1 MAIRK
6 GPRTHGTHVEK
17 DQADIPTKCALWIP
31 SPPQGQEISLDTPL
45 LALCALGCNGEA
57 GRLCPRHSPLVN
69 EARDSHLLGQAAT
82 VRGASFKC
90 QADAN
95 STLCSPMN
103 SLPSCSAGGQA
114 AFSSKVHLFLFMSC
128 IRRHRQ
134 PTFGPSRPA
143 LCVFFVLSS
152 LTK

>member
-1 MAIRK
+1 MAPTWRGIRLTFLQNVLSGSK
-6 GPRTHGTHVEK
+6 
-17 DQADIPTKCALWIP
+17 AL
-31 SPPQGQEISLDTPL
+31 QRGQEISLDTPL
-45 LALCALGCNGEA
+45 LALCALGCTGEA

-69 EARDSHLLGQAAT
+69 EARDSHLLGQAAA

-95 STLCSPMN
+95 SRLCSPMN

-143 LCVFFVLSS
+143 LCMFFVPSS